1 MKKLKGIG
9 ISKKIGALGLIMF
22 LMILFIGSTAIFKV
36 SDMNQLLVSIYNED
50 LTPIVRLEAVKSD
63 IEFIRSSSNDLI
75 DAGNDDTVKA
85 PIQAEIE
92 ARAALLEEHLALVS
106 DISDY
111 TSLREAVNLFLD
123 NKDNFLSTNG
133 VGTVSMMG
141 MGGAQ
146 TEATTE
152 AASENSQE
160 VTTTEA
166 VAATA
171 TETATET
178 AAATATETATDTAAE
193 VTTEDIAETTTETAV
208 ETTGEQ
214 VEGMNTQM
222 AEYDDAREAVIEIL
236 ESNVDLM
243 VQNAQSTYEISEK
256 SFIGILISTGVIVIV
271 SLVTMIALIILIGRS
286 IVKPIGLVT
295 EKLREFSE
303 NDGDLTGRLEVH
315 GKDEISKLS
324 DTFNKFIDKLN
335 DMIKASKEISRD
347 LEESGS
353 MVKNVTG
360 NTTDSIEM
368 LSKTVVDIAEF
379 SINNAKSLE
388 QISAYMEETT
398 KFSGETAEFSVTAA
412 EQGVQTRNMA
422 ETGAKDIKE
431 VVNAMDG
438 IAESAKEVSVL
449 VQALETSSKEI
460 GDIIG
465 MISNISD
472 QTNLLALN
480 ASIEAARAGEAGR
493 GFNVVASEIKKLAD
507 ESKNAS
513 KAIEALVVDN
523 QKKSSGVFVSVEGVM
538 EKIASGESIARQV
551 ETTIQLMID
560 DIREMVSKIDR
571 IKVANDRIADNT
583 STIEESMMKIVE
595 SSNQIASGTETISG
609 SIEEQLSAMMTLD
622 DASLK
627 LTQFAKD
634 LHKIMGGF
642 KTV

>member
-1 MKKLKGIG
+1 
-9 ISKKIGALGLIMF
+9 
-22 LMILFIGSTAIFKV
+22 MILFIGSTAIIKV
-36 SDMNQLLVSIYNED
+36 SDMNELLVSIYNED

-63 IEFIRSSSNDLI
+63 IEFIRSRSNDLI
-75 DAGNDDTVKA
+75 DAGNDDTLKE

-92 ARAALLEEHLALVS
+92 ARTALLQDNLALVNG
-106 DISDY
+106 ITDY
-111 TSLREAVNLFLD
+111 TALQDAVNVFLE
-123 NKDNFLSTNG
+123 NKDYFISTNG

-141 MGGAQ
+141 MGAQ
-146 TEATTE
+146 AEVATEATTE
-152 AASENSQE
+152 A
-160 VTTTEA
+160 VTEAVTEATTEA
-166 VAATA
+166 V
-171 TETATET
+171 TEITT
-178 AAATATETATDTAAE
+178 E
-193 VTTEDIAETTTETAV
+193 VTTE
-208 ETTGEQ
+208 TGEQ

-222 AEYDDAREAVIEIL
+222 SEYDDAREAVIEIL
-236 ESNVDLM
+236 ENHVDLM
-243 VQNAQSTYEISEK
+243 VENAEGTYQVSEK
-256 SFIGILISTGVIVIV
+256 SFTGILISTGIIVLV
-271 SLVTMIALIILIGRS
+271 SLITMIVLILLIGRS
-286 IVKPIGLVT
+286 IIKPIGLVT
-295 EKLREFSE
+295 DKLKEFSE
-303 NDGDLTGRLEVH
+303 NDGDLTGRLEVY

-324 DTFNKFIDKLN
+324 ETFNKFIDKLN
-335 DMIKASKEISRD
+335 DMIKTSKEISKD
-347 LEESGS
+347 LEVSGG

-538 EKIASGESIARQV
+538 AKITSGESIARQV

-560 DIREMVSKIDR
+560 DIRDMVGKIEK
-571 IKVANDRIADNT
+571 IKVANDRIAENT
-583 STIEESMMKIVE
+583 STIEDSMMKIVE

-642 KTV
+642 KTI

>member
-1 MKKLKGIG
+1 
-9 ISKKIGALGLIMF
+9 
-22 LMILFIGSTAIFKV
+22 
-36 SDMNQLLVSIYNED
+36 
-50 LTPIVRLEAVKSD
+50 
-63 IEFIRSSSNDLI
+63 
-75 DAGNDDTVKA
+75 
-85 PIQAEIE
+85 
-92 ARAALLEEHLALVS
+92 
-106 DISDY
+106 
-111 TSLREAVNLFLD
+111 
-123 NKDNFLSTNG
+123 
-133 VGTVSMMG
+133 
-141 MGGAQ
+141 
-146 TEATTE
+146 
-152 AASENSQE
+152 
-160 VTTTEA
+160 
-166 VAATA
+166 
-171 TETATET
+171 
-178 AAATATETATDTAAE
+178 
-193 VTTEDIAETTTETAV
+193 
-208 ETTGEQ
+208 
-214 VEGMNTQM
+214 
-222 AEYDDAREAVIEIL
+222 
-236 ESNVDLM
+236 
-243 VQNAQSTYEISEK
+243 
-256 SFIGILISTGVIVIV
+256 
-271 SLVTMIALIILIGRS
+271 
-286 IVKPIGLVT
+286 
-295 EKLREFSE
+295 
-303 NDGDLTGRLEVH
+303 
-315 GKDEISKLS
+315 
-324 DTFNKFIDKLN
+324 
-335 DMIKASKEISRD
+335 MIKASKEISRD

>member
-1 MKKLKGIG
+1 MNQLKGIG

-22 LMILFIGSTAIFKV
+22 LMILFIGSTAIIKV
-36 SDMNQLLVSIYNED
+36 SDMNELLVSIYNED

-63 IEFIRSSSNDLI
+63 IEFIRSRSNDLI
-75 DAGNDDTVKA
+75 DAGNDDTIKE

-92 ARAALLEEHLALVS
+92 ARAALLEDNLALVS
-106 DISDY
+106 DIADY
-111 TSLREAVNLFLD
+111 SALEDAVNVFLE
-123 NKDNFLSTNG
+123 NKDYFISTNG

-146 TEATTE
+146 IEATTE
-152 AASENSQE
+152 AVTENLKEVATTEE
-160 VTTTEA
+160 VTPTEEIANTEEIATTEEVATTEA
-166 VAATA
+166 
-171 TETATET
+171 
-178 AAATATETATDTAAE
+178 AE
-193 VTTEDIAETTTETAV
+193 HL
-208 ETTGEQ
+208 
-214 VEGMNTQM
+214 EGMNTQM
-222 AEYDDAREAVIEIL
+222 SEFDDAREAVIDIL
-236 ESNVDLM
+236 ENHVDLM
-243 VQNAQSTYEISEK
+243 VENAEATYQVSEK
-256 SFIGILISTGVIVIV
+256 SFMGILISTGIIVFV

-286 IVKPIGLVT
+286 IIKPIGLVT
-295 EKLREFSE
+295 NKLKEFSE
-303 NDGDLTGRLEVH
+303 NDGDLTGRLEVY

-324 DTFNKFIDKLN
+324 ETFNKFIDKLN
-335 DMIKASKEISRD
+335 DMIKTSKEISKD

-353 MVKNVTG
+353 MVKNVTE

-398 KFSGETAEFSVTAA
+398 KFSGETAQFSVTAA
-412 EQGVQTRNMA
+412 EQGIQTRNMA
-422 ETGAKDIKE
+422 ESGAKDINE

-438 IAESAKEVSVL
+438 IAESAKEVSLL

-538 EKIASGESIARQV
+538 SKIASGETIARQV
-551 ETTIQLMID
+551 EKTIQLMID
-560 DIREMVSKIDR
+560 DIREMVSKIEK
-571 IKVANDRIADNT
+571 IKIANDRIADNT
-583 STIEESMMKIVE
+583 STIEDSMMKIVE

>member
-1 MKKLKGIG
+1 MNQLKGIG

-22 LMILFIGSTAIFKV
+22 LMILFIGSTAIIKV
-36 SDMNQLLVSIYNED
+36 SDMNELLVSIYNED

-63 IEFIRSSSNDLI
+63 IEFIRSRSNDLI
-75 DAGNDDTVKA
+75 DAGNDDTIKE

-92 ARAALLEEHLALVS
+92 ARAALLEDNLALVS
-106 DISDY
+106 DIADY
-111 TSLREAVNLFLD
+111 SALEDAVNVFLE
-123 NKDNFLSTNG
+123 NKDYFISTNG

-146 TEATTE
+146 IEATTE
-152 AASENSQE
+152 AVTENLQE
-160 VTTTEA
+160 VATTEEVTPTEEIANTEEIATTEA
-166 VAATA
+166 A
-171 TETATET
+171 
-178 AAATATETATDTAAE
+178 
-193 VTTEDIAETTTETAV
+193 
-208 ETTGEQ
+208 EQ

-222 AEYDDAREAVIEIL
+222 SEFDDAREAVIDIL
-236 ESNVDLM
+236 ENHVDLM
-243 VQNAQSTYEISEK
+243 VENAEATYQVSEK
-256 SFIGILISTGVIVIV
+256 SFMGILISTGIIVFV

-286 IVKPIGLVT
+286 IIKPIGLVT
-295 EKLREFSE
+295 NKLKEFSE
-303 NDGDLTGRLEVH
+303 NDGDLTGRLEVY

-324 DTFNKFIDKLN
+324 ETFNKFIDKLN
-335 DMIKASKEISRD
+335 DMIKTSKEISKD

-353 MVKNVTG
+353 MVKNVTE

-398 KFSGETAEFSVTAA
+398 KFSGETAQFSVTAA
-412 EQGVQTRNMA
+412 EQGIQTRNMA
-422 ETGAKDIKE
+422 ESGAKDINE

-438 IAESAKEVSVL
+438 IAESAKEVSLL

-538 EKIASGESIARQV
+538 SKIASGETIARQV
-551 ETTIQLMID
+551 EKTIQLMID
-560 DIREMVSKIDR
+560 DIREMVSKIEK
-571 IKVANDRIADNT
+571 IKIANDRIADNT
-583 STIEESMMKIVE
+583 STIEDSMMKIVE

>member
-551 ETTIQLMID
+551 ERTIQLMID
-560 DIREMVSKIDR
+560 DIREMVSKIDK

>member
-75 DAGNDDTVKA
+75 DAGNDDTIKE

-111 TSLREAVNLFLD
+111 TSLREAVNVFLD

-166 VAATA
+166 VA
-171 TETATET
+171 ET
-178 AAATATETATDTAAE
+178 AAATATETAIDTAAE

-236 ESNVDLM
+236 ELNVDLM

-324 DTFNKFIDKLN
+324 DTFNKFIPKFY
-335 DMIKASKEISRD
+335 
-347 LEESGS
+347 
-353 MVKNVTG
+353 
-360 NTTDSIEM
+360 
-368 LSKTVVDIAEF
+368 VVLR
-379 SINNAKSLE
+379 KPL
-388 QISAYMEETT
+388 
-398 KFSGETAEFSVTAA
+398 
-412 EQGVQTRNMA
+412 
-422 ETGAKDIKE
+422 
-431 VVNAMDG
+431 
-438 IAESAKEVSVL
+438 
-449 VQALETSSKEI
+449 
-460 GDIIG
+460 
-465 MISNISD
+465 
-472 QTNLLALN
+472 
-480 ASIEAARAGEAGR
+480 
-493 GFNVVASEIKKLAD
+493 
-507 ESKNAS
+507 
-513 KAIEALVVDN
+513 
-523 QKKSSGVFVSVEGVM
+523 
-538 EKIASGESIARQV
+538 
-551 ETTIQLMID
+551 
-560 DIREMVSKIDR
+560 KID
-571 IKVANDRIADNT
+571 IFAEPTKN
-583 STIEESMMKIVE
+583 
-595 SSNQIASGTETISG
+595 SSSYSYI
-609 SIEEQLSAMMTLD
+609 LTLFTP
-622 DASLK
+622 LP
-627 LTQFAKD
+627 Q
-634 LHKIMGGF
+634 HI
-642 KTV
+642 

>member
-9 ISKKIGALGLIMF
+9 ISKKIGTLGLIMF
-22 LMILFIGSTAIFKV
+22 LMILFIGSTAIIKV
-36 SDMNQLLVSIYNED
+36 SDMNELLVSIYNED
-50 LTPIVRLEAVKSD
+50 LTPIVRLESVKSD
-63 IEFIRSSSNDLI
+63 IEFIRSRSNDLI
-75 DAGNDDTVKA
+75 DAGNDDSLKE

-92 ARAALLEEHLALVS
+92 ARTALLQDNLALVNG
-106 DISDY
+106 ITDY
-111 TSLREAVNLFLD
+111 TALQDAVNVFLE
-123 NKDNFLSTNG
+123 NKDYFISTNG

-141 MGGAQ
+141 MGAQ
-146 TEATTE
+146 AEVATEATTEAVTEAVTEATTE
-152 AASENSQE
+152 AATEAA
-160 VTTTEA
+160 TEA
-166 VAATA
+166 V
-171 TETATET
+171 TEITT
-178 AAATATETATDTAAE
+178 E
-193 VTTEDIAETTTETAV
+193 VTTE
-208 ETTGEQ
+208 TGEQ

-222 AEYDDAREAVIEIL
+222 SEYDDAREAVIEIL
-236 ESNVDLM
+236 ENHVDLM
-243 VQNAQSTYEISEK
+243 VENAEGTYQVSEK
-256 SFIGILISTGVIVIV
+256 SFTGILISTGIIVLV
-271 SLVTMIALIILIGRS
+271 SLITMIVLILLIGRS
-286 IVKPIGLVT
+286 IIKPIGLVT
-295 EKLREFSE
+295 DKLKEFSE
-303 NDGDLTGRLEVH
+303 NDGDLTGRLEVY

-324 DTFNKFIDKLN
+324 ETFNKFIDKLN
-335 DMIKASKEISRD
+335 DMIKTSKEISKD
-347 LEESGS
+347 LEVSGG

-523 QKKSSGVFVSVEGVM
+523 QKKSSGVFVSVEV
-538 EKIASGESIARQV
+538 
-551 ETTIQLMID
+551 
-560 DIREMVSKIDR
+560 
-571 IKVANDRIADNT
+571 
-583 STIEESMMKIVE
+583 
-595 SSNQIASGTETISG
+595 
-609 SIEEQLSAMMTLD
+609 
-622 DASLK
+622 
-627 LTQFAKD
+627 
-634 LHKIMGGF
+634 
-642 KTV
+642 

>member
-9 ISKKIGALGLIMF
+9 ISKKIGTLGLIMF
-22 LMILFIGSTAIFKV
+22 LMILFIGSTAIIKV
-36 SDMNQLLVSIYNED
+36 SDMNELLVSIYNED
-50 LTPIVRLEAVKSD
+50 LTPIVRLESVKSD
-63 IEFIRSSSNDLI
+63 IEFIRSRSNDLI
-75 DAGNDDTVKA
+75 DAGNDDSLKE

-92 ARAALLEEHLALVS
+92 ARTALLQDNLALVNG
-106 DISDY
+106 ITDY
-111 TSLREAVNLFLD
+111 TALQDAVNVFLE
-123 NKDNFLSTNG
+123 NKDYFISTNG

-141 MGGAQ
+141 MGAQ
-146 TEATTE
+146 AEVATEATTEAVTEAVTEATTE
-152 AASENSQE
+152 AATEAA
-160 VTTTEA
+160 TEA
-166 VAATA
+166 V
-171 TETATET
+171 TEITT
-178 AAATATETATDTAAE
+178 E
-193 VTTEDIAETTTETAV
+193 VTTE
-208 ETTGEQ
+208 TGEQ

-222 AEYDDAREAVIEIL
+222 SEYDDAREAVIEIL
-236 ESNVDLM
+236 ENHVDLM
-243 VQNAQSTYEISEK
+243 VENAEGTYQVSEK
-256 SFIGILISTGVIVIV
+256 SFTGILISTGIIVLV
-271 SLVTMIALIILIGRS
+271 SLITMIVLILLIGRS
-286 IVKPIGLVT
+286 IIKPIGLVT
-295 EKLREFSE
+295 DKLKEFSE
-303 NDGDLTGRLEVH
+303 NDGDLTGRLEVY

-324 DTFNKFIDKLN
+324 ETFNKFIDKLN
-335 DMIKASKEISRD
+335 DMIKTSKEISKD
-347 LEESGS
+347 LEVSGG

-538 EKIASGESIARQV
+538 AKITSGESIARQV

-560 DIREMVSKIDR
+560 DIRDMVGKIEK
-571 IKVANDRIADNT
+571 IKVANDRIAENT
-583 STIEESMMKIVE
+583 STIEDSMMKIVE

-642 KTV
+642 KTI